1 MVKASVS
8 PIRSSDLSVNI
19 FSALTASDSF
29 SDLENIYN
37 KKIERLDDQQ
47 HVTESIDMNIF
58 ACFTESANLSRAL
71 CPKRAHV
78 TSDSSTSISKEE
90 MIKTSQK
97 KLKISLANST
107 IKQNYTFNKD
117 YRTTKTGNLT
127 FTWPPYGIKNATYR
141 NQTFSIINTCPI
153 DTGLLAL
160 YHAYKTGTDAFR
172 NIFQS
177 DTLHAYTLLRHTF
190 QLIESDGWTIARL
203 YWLMEKNL
211 LTTKTR
217 DGQYDIKNTNDE
229 VVFQFTKPMQTFSLK
244 STL

>member
-90 MIKTSQK
+90 MLKTSRQK
-97 KLKISLANST
+97 KLKTSLANST

-117 YRTTKTGNLT
+117 YRTTKIGNLT

-153 DTGLLAL
+153 DTGLFVL
-160 YHAYKTGTDAFR
+160 YHAYKAGTIMPFV
-172 NIFQS
+172 IFFNL
-177 DTLHAYTLLRHTF
+177 TLYMRIHCFAIR
-190 QLIESDGWTIARL
+190 S
-203 YWLMEKNL
+203 
-211 LTTKTR
+211 
-217 DGQYDIKNTNDE
+217 
-229 VVFQFTKPMQTFSLK
+229 S
-244 STL
+244 